1 MRTRI
6 VNRAVISCLAAVAGS
21 SGLGVAA
28 ASADTVLAPT
38 NDTYVASAA
47 PAANFASASL
57 LGVTGTPASQ
67 ALLRFTAPSGAIGA
81 AKLRLYATASSSSA
95 ITVRGS
101 SCAWTT
107 TTVTW
112 NTRPALGAAIASK
125 SSVSAG
131 WNDIA
136 LPATAVSSGA
146 ATCLQVTKPSGAG
159 VQFHAVHNTHP
170 SELVLTAAPA
180 PPAPTPPPPPATVV
194 GATPLWNGDTFTIDP
209 TGFSHGGAGAL
220 PSYQWSSASG
230 PAGGYFQP
238 HSNTDPNVH
247 GATRV
252 PDPAGINR
260 TVIKLNADERK
271 SNGSYVRV
279 EIRGKAQFG
288 PGMDRWVTTEVFV
301 PNDTPTITTSSKFWT
316 IQSIFGAPYSG
327 SSPDSFS
334 MRRNGAGTGNDFTW
348 CLPDGTPIWRTP
360 ATKGVWHIIARHIV
374 FSTSASQGYSEV
386 WHSERNAAG
395 TPTTPMTRGTISGG
409 GIAPTARRYYATLD
423 PAHNWDGVTL
433 NHPDIKNYHSAN
445 MWPGHTFTPLY
456 FARFRVYDGA
466 VPAAQIDPYYTG
478 LK

>member
-1 MRTRI
+1 
-6 VNRAVISCLAAVAGS
+6 
-21 SGLGVAA
+21 
-28 ASADTVLAPT
+28 VLAPT
-38 NDTYVASAA
+38 NDTYVASGT
-47 PAANFASASL
+47 PATNFASATL
-57 LGVTGTPASQ
+57 LGVTGTPASE
-67 ALLRFTAPSGAIGA
+67 ALLRFTTPSGGIAA
-81 AKLRLYATASSSSA
+81 AKLRLYATASSADA
-95 ITVRGS
+95 ISVRRS

-107 TTVTW
+107 STVTW
-112 NTRPALGAAIASK
+112 NTRPALGTAIASK

-136 LPATAVSSGA
+136 LPPTALTSGA
-146 ATCLQVTKPSGAG
+146 ANCLQVTKASGG
-159 VQFHAVHNTHP
+159 RVQFEAIHNTYP
-170 SELVLTAAPA
+170 ARLALTSTTVPIVPTPPTAPVP
-180 PPAPTPPPPPATVV
+180 PPAPTSVV

-209 TGFSHGGAGAL
+209 TGFYHGGEGAL

-230 PAGGYFQP
+230 PNGGYFQP

-252 PDPAGINR
+252 PDPAGLAR

-271 SNGSYVRV
+271 NNGSYVRV

-301 PNDTPTITTSSKFWT
+301 PNDTPTMTTSSKFWT

-334 MRRNGAGTGNDFTW
+334 MRRNSAGTGNDFTW

-360 ATKGVWHIIARHIV
+360 ATKGVWHILARHIV
-374 FSTSASQGYSEV
+374 FSTSASEGYSEV
-386 WHSERNAAG
+386 WYSQRNADG
-395 TPTTPMTRGTISGG
+395 TVTTPMTRGTISGG
-409 GIAPTARRYYATLD
+409 GIAPTGRRYYATLD
-423 PAHNWDGVTL
+423 PAHNWDGSSL
-433 NHPDIKNYHSAN
+433 NHPDIKNYHTAN

-466 VPAAQIDPYYTG
+466 TPVAQIDPYYTG